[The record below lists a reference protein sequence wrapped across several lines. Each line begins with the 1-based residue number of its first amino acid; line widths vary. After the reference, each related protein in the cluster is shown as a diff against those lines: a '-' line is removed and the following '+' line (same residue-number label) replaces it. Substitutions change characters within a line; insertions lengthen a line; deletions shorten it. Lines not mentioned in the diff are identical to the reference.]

1 MVDAISI
8 DEFMKSDI
16 RVVKVIK
23 AEPIVG
29 KGKILKL
36 TVEEE
41 AGKTRTI
48 VAGGAQY
55 YPPEH
60 FVGKRFVALVNL
72 APRRIGGVESQGMLL
87 AAEIGDKPVWLI
99 VEEDVPSGARV
110 R

>member
-1 MVDAISI
+1 MDIISI
-8 DEFMKSDI
+8 DEFLKSDL

-23 AEPIVG
+23 AEPILG

-41 AGKTRTI
+41 TGKTRTI

-55 YPPEH
+55 YPIEY

-72 APRRIGGVESQGMLL
+72 APRRIGEVESKGMLL
-87 AAEIGDKPVWLI
+87 AAEIGDKPVWLT
-99 VEEDVPSGARV
+99 VEEDVPSGTRI